1 MAKRIALEALDF
13 DHLGAELRED
23 HRTVRARDVTGE
35 VEHGDAVERRFFSD
49 AQICF
54 LRRVARWL
62 SKPLQRRALVAV
74 FRRRPGDF
82 AGSVVEEHRQSHLNH
97 AAESRIVDLLAHIER
112 ARLRMIDEFLARH
125 HRRAWNVGLAQDAQP
140 LVARARADDR
150 LDDVLERLPVL
161 AGDSPR
167 RIFET
172 RIADQVGPIDRDGEL
187 APEGRVAACGEQVL
201 AVGGLEQTINRN
213 RAERILRAVIE
224 GRHFFVPQDS
234 AGVERESA
242 GQKRDF
248 DRLPCSVRTAREE
261 RRDRRCRR
269 HHARRITR
277 SGKHQRDRIAAA
289 RPLTA
294 GDSTAR
300 RDEVVVGVEVGV
312 GTAAAERRHAERNRA
327 RIYAVNRF
335 GVESKLLQPR
345 GCEAGDDDVSPSN
358 QLRDARLRCAI
369 VEVQLER
376 ALGAVEDVEVRR
388 AALARTARWLDLDCT
403 RAVFRQQHRGVSCA
417 EVGVEFNDVDRVEC
431 FTHLNN
437 CRAPF
442 WELNCRRGPPRKAN
456 DRANA
461 L

>member
-1 MAKRIALEALDF
+1 MNSWRVIT
-13 DHLGAELRED
+13 GA
-23 HRTVRARDVTGE
+23 
-35 VEHGDAVERRFFSD
+35 HGTSASRRMLSHWS
-49 AQICF
+49 
-54 LRRVARWL
+54 RGRV
-62 SKPLQRRALVAV
+62 
-74 FRRRPGDF
+74 
-82 AGSVVEEHRQSHLNH
+82 
-97 AAESRIVDLLAHIER
+97 
-112 ARLRMIDEFLARH
+112 RMIGSMMSLS
-125 HRRAWNVGLAQDAQP
+125 GCQC
-140 LVARARADDR
+140 
-150 LDDVLERLPVL
+150 
-161 AGDSPR
+161 SPAIPHGAFSKR
-167 RIFET
+167 GSPT
-172 RIADQVGPIDRDGEL
+172 RSGRSIAMREL

-224 GRHFFVPQDS
+224 GRHFFVTQNS

-242 GQKRDF
+242 GQNRDF
-248 DRLPCSVRTAREE
+248 DRLPCPVRTARED
-261 RRDRRCRR
+261 RCDRRCRR

-277 SGKHQRDRIAAA
+277 SRKNQRDRIAAA

-312 GTAAAERRHAERNRA
+312 GAAAAERRHAERNRA

-345 GCEAGDDDVSPSN
+345 RCEAGDDDISPSN

-388 AALARTARWLDLDCT
+388 AAIARTARWLDFDCT

-417 EVGVEFNDVDRVEC
+417 EVRVEFNDVDRVEC
-431 FTHLNN
+431 FTHLNKLP
-437 CRAPF
+437 RAVLGI
-442 WELNCRRGPPRKAN
+442 ELSSRAAKKSKRSRQRVIMHGNPGPRGRIQPADTPGSSAVNVECIASARRTS
-456 DRANA
+456 DR
-461 L
+461 